1 VLPAFGVLVLAVLTM
16 DRSATGVT
24 VMATLLELLPGVV
37 SVVPDGTL
45 TLAVLV
51 ITPVAVP
58 ATLTWNVTVADR
70 PLAKVLAPEIRLPT
84 AVALIPA
91 VGTILVMVPRP
102 AGRVSVHV
110 ALVTALGPLL
120 TITMV

>member
-1 VLPAFGVLVLAVLTM
+1 VLPAFGVLLLAVLKM
-16 DRSATGVT
+16 ARSATGVT
-24 VMATLLELLPGVV
+24 VTATLELLLPGVV
-37 SVVPDGTL
+37 SVVPAGTL

-51 ITPVAVP
+51 STPLALP
-58 ATLTWNVTVADR
+58 ATLTWKVTVADW
-70 PLAKVLAPEIRLPT
+70 PLAKVLVPEIRLPA

-91 VGTILVMVPRP
+91 VGKILVMVPKP

-110 ALVTALGPLL
+110 ALVTGLGPLL